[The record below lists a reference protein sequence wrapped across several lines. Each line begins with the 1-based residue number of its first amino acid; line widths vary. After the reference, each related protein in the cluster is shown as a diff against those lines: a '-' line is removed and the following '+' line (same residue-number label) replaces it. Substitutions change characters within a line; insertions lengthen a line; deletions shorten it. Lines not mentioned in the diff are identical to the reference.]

1 MMRPKHDKKKQKKLE
16 FAGFAASWFEDDDV
30 FSDVNTVNHKI
41 ETTIDKSEDQ
51 NEIPPPNP
59 SSRGGQSR
67 QRGQDQP
74 ANTPSAPPPVRD
86 SKS

>member
-1 MMRPKHDKKKQKKLE
+1 MRPKHDKKKQNKLE
-16 FAGFAASWFEDDDV
+16 FAGFAASWFEDDEV

-59 SSRGGQSR
+59 RHRAVSA
-67 QRGQDQP
+67 DQ
-74 ANTPSAPPPVRD
+74 AEGH
-86 SKS
+86 

>member
-1 MMRPKHDKKKQKKLE
+1 MMRPKHDKKKQNKLE
-16 FAGFAASWFEDDDV
+16 FAGFAASWFEDDEV

-59 SSRGGQSR
+59 R
-67 QRGQDQP
+67 QRVVSADQ
-74 ANTPSAPPPVRD
+74 AEGH
-86 SKS
+86 